1 MMASGAV
8 GITVVVE
15 ALVEMIME
23 IVVTLLVEVGALVVV
38 VKVISKGEG
47 ELVDQVDKNNMPC
60 LLDILNYWL

>member
-1 MMASGAV
+1 MIPSGAAE
-8 GITVVVE
+8 ITVVVE

-23 IVVTLLVEVGALVVV
+23 IVVTLLVEVGAPVVV

-47 ELVDQVDKNNMPC
+47 EVVDQVDKNKTLC